1 MLYVFMIICFYHS
14 YFRSAIHSVQTVS
27 LMISIIQDSEWS
39 SALPRWDLS
48 IKERSWP
55 LIIITSCL
63 LHLYGKFFL
72 HYKNLCW
79 TKLCVVPFDSIRTSK
94 ISSINLGIKSYG
106 LVIKNES
113 AIYQTGKLPYHSK
126 IQKDIVSHHLK
137 ILLQQHPPITYQFQ
151 DLLHQ
156 IHLRLTHQVY
166 DRLMTSIRL

>member
-1 MLYVFMIICFYHS
+1 MCLWLYVCFFH
-14 YFRSAIHSVQTVS
+14 FRSAIHSVQTVS

-48 IKERSWP
+48 IKERNWP
-55 LIIITSCL
+55 SIIITSCP
-63 LHLYGKFFL
+63 LHLYGKLFL
-72 HYKNLCW
+72 YYKKLCW
-79 TKLCVVPFDSIRTSK
+79 IELFGSIRTSK

-106 LVIKNES
+106 LVTKSES
-113 AIYQTGKLPYHSK
+113 AIYQTGKRPYHSK

-137 ILLQQHPPITYQFQ
+137 ILLQQHPPITYRFQ

-166 DRLMTSIRL
+166 GRLMTSIRL

>member
-1 MLYVFMIICFYHS
+1 MLYVFMNICMFFSH
-14 YFRSAIHSVQTVS
+14 FRSAIHSVQIVS

-55 LIIITSCL
+55 SIIITSCP
-63 LHLYGKFFL
+63 LHLYGKLYFY
-72 HYKNLCW
+72 YKKLCW
-79 TKLCVVPFDSIRTSK
+79 TELCFVPFGSIRTSK

-106 LVIKNES
+106 LVTKSES
-113 AIYQTGKLPYHSK
+113 AIYQTGKRPYHSK